1 MLFLKLLLVGTAL
14 GGLLPWK
21 TRKLIWQNSSLSQ
34 PLLLEWFLSQT
45 CYISTD
51 LLSLSCYI
59 PVLSGWN
66 RKKLQFLERWETSME
81 IVENWLYVHCG
92 ILQILGYDCEFRHSE
107 VCSITAFIITL
118 LLLLVSFLL
127 FHRAVVLG
135 YCSITVASR
144 VAELNIFLLY
154 FMKMKK

>member
-1 MLFLKLLLVGTAL
+1 
-14 GGLLPWK
+14 
-21 TRKLIWQNSSLSQ
+21 
-34 PLLLEWFLSQT
+34 
-45 CYISTD
+45 
-51 LLSLSCYI
+51 
-59 PVLSGWN
+59 
-66 RKKLQFLERWETSME
+66 ME

>member
-14 GGLLPWK
+14 DGLLPWK
-21 TRKLIWQNSSLSQ
+21 TKKLIWQNSSLSQ

-92 ILQILGYDCEFRHSE
+92 ILQILGYDCEFGHSE

-118 LLLLVSFLL
+118 LLLLVPFSFFTGLWFWATIQSL
-127 FHRAVVLG
+127 WQ
-135 YCSITVASR
+135 
-144 VAELNIFLLY
+144 AE
-154 FMKMKK
+154 